1 MLLKIK
7 DQNNMKKFSLK
18 YKIVA
23 LLLVLAFTTQSMETI
38 NSHTYKV
45 GVDSYHYFHSCFGG
59 SMPTHFAVHCNTE
72 YCN

>member
-45 GVDSYHYFHSCFGG
+45 GVDSYHYECGCFGCY
-59 SMPTHFAVHCNTE
+59 PTHLSATCKSDKFH
-72 YCN
+72 